1 MLGTRRRKIAAI
13 SIWLQ
18 LGAFG
23 YLFVSEELSCVG
35 VRCRPWALDTGLE
48 WIVINAV
55 IYVVPTVL
63 GVLLWRG
70 SMVGAILA
78 ILGGILEIFVCG
90 FFALIFL
97 YGAGW
102 GFYPFWVVALAPLV
116 VPGELAI
123 VTLFLVVIALI
134 RLEPLPTPA
143 HATSRSAIQR

>member
-1 MLGTRRRKIAAI
+1 
-13 SIWLQ
+13 
-18 LGAFG
+18 
-23 YLFVSEELSCVG
+23 
-35 VRCRPWALDTGLE
+35 
-48 WIVINAV
+48 V

-102 GFYPFWVVALAPLV
+102 GFYPFWVVALTPLV